1 MRSHTAAAACS
12 EAGGDELTF
21 AVAWLVFPALLGAV
35 TLGCG
40 LVLERVAGVRLP
52 FALLPPAGLAT
63 AVVTMSLAV
72 MLDATAELAVPLVVA
87 LAVAG
92 LAAAGLRSL
101 RERFDGWATAVAATA
116 YVVFGVPVL
125 ATGEPTFA
133 GYVKLDD
140 TATSLGMLDWAL
152 EHGTSVAGLAPST
165 YEAMLT
171 LWLGDGY
178 PVGSLLPVGLT
189 HLVGVDPAWTWQP
202 YLSLLGALLAI
213 GLYELTGEVVRS
225 RPLRALLAV
234 TAASSA
240 LLYGYALWGG
250 VKELFAAALLVLL
263 AATLPLLWR
272 SRARAALVPAV
283 VGAALLDG
291 LSVAGAIW
299 LVPLVA
305 AAAVVAW
312 RRGTWRQLGVG
323 AAVGLALAVP
333 ALAAGPAFFDNAN
346 EVARGA
352 DDMGNLLG
360 PLRLWQLAGVWPSSD
375 FRVEPG
381 DMRATAVLVAV
392 AVVACIVGTLVAF
405 RHRAW
410 RLLLLLGTALA
421 GALTFVLA
429 SGPWIEGKALAAASP
444 AILLTAL
451 VAGAALVER
460 GRRLEGALV
469 LLALVG
475 GVAWSN
481 GLASRDASLA
491 PYGQLAE
498 LESIGERFAGD
509 GPALMT
515 EYQPYGVRHFLRR
528 LDPEGASELR
538 RRLVPLGDGRVLA
551 KGETAPIDAFA
562 PDTVRVYRTLVLLRA
577 TGVPPAPFRLVDRGR
592 YYDVWQQPR

>member
-1 MRSHTAAAACS
+1 M
-12 EAGGDELTF
+12 
-21 AVAWLVFPALLGAV
+21 

-40 LVLERVAGVRLP
+40 LLLERVAGVRLP

-63 AVVTMSLAV
+63 AVVAMSFAV

-92 LAAAGLRSL
+92 LAATGRRSL
-101 RERFDGWATAVAATA
+101 RERFDGWAVAVAAAA
-116 YVVFGVPVL
+116 YVVLGAPVI

-152 EHGTSVAGLAPST
+152 VHGTHVAGLAPST

-178 PVGSLLPVGLT
+178 PVGSLLPLGIT
-189 HLVGVDPAWTWQP
+189 KLVGVDPAWTWQP

-225 RPLRALLAV
+225 RLLRALVAV
-234 TAASSA
+234 TAAASA

-250 VKELFAAALLVLL
+250 VKELFAAAVLALL

-272 SRARAALVPAV
+272 SHARAAVVPAV
-283 VGAALLDG
+283 AAAAFLDG

-299 LVPLVA
+299 LAPLVA
-305 AAAVVAW
+305 VALVVAW
-312 RRGTWRQLGVG
+312 RTSRWRQLGVG
-323 AAVGLALAVP
+323 AVTGVV
-333 ALAAGPAFFDNAN
+333 LAAPAVAAAPGFLDNAN
-346 EVARGA
+346 DVARGA
-352 DDMGNLLG
+352 DDVGNLLG

-375 FRVEPG
+375 FRVDPS

-392 AVVACIVGTLVAF
+392 AMAACVVGVVVAF
-405 RHRAW
+405 RRGAW
-410 RLLLLLGTALA
+410 RLLLLVGTAVA
-421 GALTFVLA
+421 GALTFVVS
-429 SGPWIEGKALAAASP
+429 SGPWIEGKALATASP
-444 AILLTAL
+444 AILLIAL

-469 LLALVG
+469 LVALVG
-475 GVAWSN
+475 GVAWSD
-481 GLASRDASLA
+481 GLASTDARPA
-491 PYGQLAE
+491 PYRQLAE

-538 RRLVPLGDGRVLA
+538 RRLVPLANGTVLD
-551 KGETAPIDAFA
+551 KGQTAPIDAFA
-562 PDTVRVYRTLVLLRA
+562 PDTLRVYRTLVLLRA
-577 TGVPPAPFRLVDRGR
+577 TGGSPPASFRLVARGR
-592 YYDVWQQPR
+592 FYDVWQQPR